1 MKKIYFLFALVISLI
16 GTAQKHYNSSE
27 LTSEQHAALK
37 TKKLQLVL
45 DLNEEQ
51 AKKIEAEIKKQEAQ
65 FSEINQRKEALNSQ
79 DRYALR
85 MEKMNRQIDMQNKMK
100 SILSEEQ
107 YAEWRK
113 MNSKFNEKNRR
124 RGHSMNP
131 SNGKEGRK
139 TNKRPRY

>member
-1 MKKIYFLFALVISLI
+1 MKKIYFLFALVISFI

-85 MEKMNRQIDMQNKMK
+85 MEKMNRQIDMQN
-100 SILSEEQ
+100 
-107 YAEWRK
+107 
-113 MNSKFNEKNRR
+113 EK
-124 RGHSMNP
+124 HI
-131 SNGKEGRK
+131 E
-139 TNKRPRY
+139 

>member
-1 MKKIYFLFALVISLI
+1 MKKIYFLFALVLSFI
-16 GTAQKHYNSSE
+16 GTAQKHHNSSE

-51 AKKIEAEIKKQEAQ
+51 AKKIEVEIKKQ
-65 FSEINQRKEALNSQ
+65 EALNSQ